1 MTEPF
6 DEYGDRLRR
15 ALHAE
20 ADAVTPSPEGL
31 ERIRTKINKRRER
44 HLGLWFPSPWLRPIA
59 AVAAAIIVSIIA
71 VSATPALKNFVQT
84 GHFSPDTQSGG
95 GPTSTNDGRSQG
107 QMPPPAT
114 PAPSVSPRNPIPPPS
129 SGKHVVT
136 APCPPGEGTFTPPN
150 GGTPAL
156 QGSGPAPKVT
166 CQPDTGGDDQTTAP
180 PTDGATSPPP
190 SSPQQPPPASDTPPP
205 QGSQP
210 SAQVQSS
217 P

>member
-31 ERIRTKINKRRER
+31 EQIRTKINKRRER
-44 HLGLWFPSPWLRPIA
+44 HLGLWFAAPWLRPLA
-59 AVAAAIIVSIIA
+59 AVAAAIIVCVIA

-84 GHFSPDTQSGG
+84 GHFSPDTQSDGG
-95 GPTSTNDGRSQG
+95 QTSTNDGRSQG
-107 QMPPPAT
+107 QMPPPNT
-114 PAPSVSPRNPIPPPS
+114 PTPNISPRNPIHSPN

-156 QGSGPAPKVT
+156 EGAAPKVT
-166 CQPDTGGDDQTTAP
+166 CEPSAGDGGQTSAP
-180 PTDGATSPPP
+180 PTDGVTSPPP
-190 SSPQQPPPASDTPPP
+190 TTPQQPPATSEPPP
-205 QGSQP
+205 TQGAQP
-210 SAQVQSS
+210 SAQAQSS